1 MNDNAKLRD
10 LHCKALEIIKAEGTS
25 GAQLHT
31 YIPTLQRRLKIN
43 YETAASIIKQIKT
56 EKMEIQNGA

>member
-1 MNDNAKLRD
+1 MADNAKFRD
-10 LHCKALEIIKAEGTS
+10 LHCNALEIIKAEGTN

-43 YETAASIIKQIKT
+43 YATAALIIKQIET
-56 EKMEIQNGA
+56 EKMETQNGA